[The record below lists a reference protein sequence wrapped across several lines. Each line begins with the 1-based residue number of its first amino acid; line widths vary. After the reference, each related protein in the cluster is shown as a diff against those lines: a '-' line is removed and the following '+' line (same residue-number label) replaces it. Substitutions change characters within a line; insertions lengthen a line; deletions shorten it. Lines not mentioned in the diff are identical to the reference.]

1 MKHYIKS
8 ITWKFKDT
16 SVVYPQ
22 LKDRKI
28 KITSPQELFANFSF
42 CSTARLENGS

>member
-16 SVVYPQ
+16 AVEYPQ
-22 LKDRKI
+22 LKDKKI
-28 KITSPQELFANFSF
+28 KITSPQEMFDNFRF
-42 CSTARLENGS
+42 CSRVK